1 MDARA
6 FVCLSINLLIRGMAT
21 PTHLER
27 YPSHLLTFCNNNKQ
41 VSKMRKARQFND
53 ESIDT
58 EQSTLDRTGLHPTP
72 EVLPTLVLHLL
83 VLAVSPTKK
92 KKKKKK
98 KG

>member
-58 EQSTLDRTGLHPTP
+58 EQSTLDRTGLHPPP
-72 EVLPTLVLHLL
+72 EVLPVCCTCTGCI
-83 VLAVSPTKK
+83 PPKK

-98 KG
+98 E

>member
-1 MDARA
+1 
-6 FVCLSINLLIRGMAT
+6 
-21 PTHLER
+21 
-27 YPSHLLTFCNNNKQ
+27 
-41 VSKMRKARQFND
+41 MRKARQFND